1 MGRLRLLLPVLAT
14 LGVLVADG
22 PARATT
28 GPVCFPL
35 PPDYKVRVDVAG
47 GSAVGAA
54 EALACLAGLV
64 PSRAAA
70 LQDATLTFT
79 HPKPVPILLALA
91 DAARELKPLGIRL
104 RVDGPRLVLE
114 PGPKPRARR
123 ASAAPAPTPVRVS
136 LQGFAR
142 TALVATRGQATP
154 PRSLLRE
161 PDRVRKVEEDHFVVS
176 VDLRRLA
183 AEDPMAFISE
193 GAAFPNL
200 IAFPEPGFIVTHVR
214 PDGLI
219 DRLGLKSGDLVTS
232 INGLPFRTIQDAFF
246 AYKALLSADVLVV
259 LLYRGF
265 ERRAIVYEI
274 R

>member
-1 MGRLRLLLPVLAT
+1 MVVLHARVLA
-14 LGVLVADG
+14 LVVIGVLVAGG
-22 PARATT
+22 PARAAG

-35 PPDYKVRVDVAG
+35 PPDYKVRVDVDG
-47 GSAVGAA
+47 GSAIGVA

-64 PSRAAA
+64 PARAPG
-70 LQDATLTFT
+70 LQDRPLAFT

-104 RVDGPRLVLE
+104 RIDGPRLVLE
-114 PGPKPRARR
+114 PGPKPRGRR
-123 ASAAPAPTPVRVS
+123 AAPTPPPVRVS

-142 TALVATRGQATP
+142 TALVATRAQATP

-161 PDRVRKVEEDHFVVS
+161 PDRVRRLEEDHFVVS

-200 IAFPEPGFIVTHVR
+200 LGFPEPGFIVTYVR

-219 DRLGLKSGDLVTS
+219 DRMGLKSGDLVTS
-232 INGLPFRTIQDAFF
+232 INGLPFRSIHDAFF
-246 AYKALLSADVLVV
+246 AYNVLLSADVIVV